1 MSFTPPP
8 PSPQDQ
14 LPIVINPLSPSADSQ
29 GISTSHPHLYFQQ
42 ATSSILYSTIVF
54 TFLGTIIGLA
64 LFSWVRTRRSSIYG
78 SRQFFVR
85 EEHRAE
91 ALSDSFLGWAP
102 GLFFLEKRIERRLE
116 AEAGAGA
123 NGTAPLTTTESTTT
137 GGAGRGSSSIDQV
150 AQLHSL
156 TEKDSTIGGRG
167 REGSGNNFPSPLNI
181 NKVSGIWSRLMGRA
195 LSIIR
200 PNNTSASAAVD
211 MRETKEEV
219 EATNEESSANGS
231 SMLKPPQQQA
241 RSTVSVNSTT
251 SSQQHTQQPT
261 TSRHTLNGPSTS
273 TLSSSTDKASTL
285 ARQEIIA
292 KIGLDHYLLIRF
304 LKMLFA
310 VSVILSVVAISSL
323 VPLYVIRQTGE
334 DLQGSD
340 DLLGAGSHPM
350 RRVEILQIGNVIDD
364 ERLWAA
370 VLAVA
375 FVSGLT
381 LVWSWSE
388 LMLFLKLRQEFL
400 FRSASRYSSRVVL
413 LQNLPEDLR
422 TVESLKQLFAT
433 APGGG
438 VEHVYLVRDV
448 SRLEKAVKKRQV
460 VLDKLE
466 ETESK
471 YMNAIARASAMVSF
485 TTLNMRSRSWLG
497 RCVDK
502 IKTCFGLEGTSV
514 GGSGGKN
521 PEEEDYVG
529 HLKLYQLSDVPKL
542 SLADLSGPTDIDSAP
557 SASERRSSQTLQ
569 QQGTTLSNVSNSG
582 GLAVLK
588 WYQKPRRPR
597 HYAGIP
603 LLSKRQDSI
612 RYYRGELCRLNKV
625 IEQEY
630 EQQAKALADDRQ
642 GIRHPHTHR
651 PQSQAGKGLH
661 PAAKSTPVQAGSVNG
676 HESVVILDDVA
687 TPPETEKGASPTKSA
702 RPDQVDTLP
711 AAFVLMR
718 TRAGAKAIA
727 SGTIGQDK
735 IPVKSRTLG
744 IPPRDIE
751 WRVLGQATSRLSKLL
766 RRTMII
772 SVGSLMVVGCG
783 LVVSAIASMAVF
795 KGWERVIEEE
805 AEVLAGPS
813 VYLRQGVLT
822 PLLLALL
829 MFAGSWILNELC
841 QYWGRVSKA
850 QTDLLTQRCYFY
862 FLLVN
867 MILVHP
873 IVSLSLSWQE
883 SSFTEVDSLAS
894 FLIHAIPS
902 YCSFA
907 FSYILAAGL
916 MLPLHHILQFSRLW
930 ATLPALTLWS
940 ALGPLSWRKS
950 NRLHKSKSHRDHTD
964 TSSAIADAAGKVPA
978 VSSAGS
984 TESSN
989 SNSSASFE
997 DNFSPAPTQTPR
1009 QAYQTRQPPF
1019 FNLQNLYPHLV
1030 LMFTISLALLPLAP
1044 LLFLFWIVVLMCM
1057 NLCYRY
1063 LVLQVVTTK
1072 SQSGGLHYLQAIKF
1086 LLFPTLACPPLLLTV
1101 YLGIRQTW
1109 IQAGFSAVLL
1119 AAVLI
1124 ARVVIGVQFGKRE
1137 EMMLTKV
1144 EAYHLQPKILLLHSG
1159 KASGAGGKTRG
1170 KARAV
1175 EGGGQDAD
1183 VHLGHLS
1190 PTVLGHEAG
1199 SLASDARGFSSDS
1212 DGEGPSPSDLDERG
1226 KETTPRRRMIK
1237 RMIQRPT
1244 TIIGQYRNSFVSTIS
1259 GGTRPKSVPV
1269 FDLERYEKEI
1279 LGIGHDPDA
1288 APAGSQQGSSIP
1300 AVAASPYQGPNH
1312 SRHSSLARAQTV
1324 GHAAVHNRTASS
1336 STGFEPT
1343 FSFADGTEDSE
1354 IHDLF
1359 PSYSSMSQG
1368 AGFEG
1373 SVLSKAEEEEA
1384 EKEAKYREIVKALR
1398 RASSVA
1404 SRKQLDAPFVTSNNS
1419 ASSGAGN
1426 QQRRVRMAG
1435 APGFASTS
1443 LEAVN
1448 ETKTTN
1454 QFNKRATSTNNKEL
1468 FRKSLPALLNPRPL
1482 HYANNPY
1489 LLHQRNIDD
1498 ALSSGSL
1505 SSGISNSGLH
1515 TGRGA
1520 PPSLPMLLIHRE
1532 TVVAAKEWSRIQGL
1546 YLNPVLQEA
1555 KARVFVWLPSQTE
1568 QSFWGASPSSWSG
1581 IHGNGNGQHHHQQQ
1595 PAGSFPAR
1603 TLSSFGHCKYH
1614 AARRVREA
1622 NEVNDLA
1629 VSEAFGASDGPSTL
1643 TIDMGDTAAG
1653 GSHSATAPVQGHST
1667 FELSTSTLIQTQGAS
1682 ENRQQ
1687 QQQRHECTC
1696 LIYQEVLKAV
1706 ADAVALADQEI
1717 RDLRIVGL
1725 TVWLDSRHVIWGQDK
1740 EEDGRLGD
1748 RVMIST
1754 SPSMEFGGPQ
1764 QRQVGDGLLSWLE
1777 VGEDV
1782 EGVERFEGGIGGE
1795 MHCRAG
1801 KGAAGIIGGSMGVI
1815 MRRPVGYY
1823 GRLVGDGEE
1832 DDISRGLP

>member
-1 MSFTPPP
+1 M
-8 PSPQDQ
+8 
-14 LPIVINPLSPSADSQ
+14 
-29 GISTSHPHLYFQQ
+29 
-42 ATSSILYSTIVF
+42 
-54 TFLGTIIGLA
+54 
-64 LFSWVRTRRSSIYG
+64 
-78 SRQFFVR
+78 
-85 EEHRAE
+85 
-91 ALSDSFLGWAP
+91 
-102 GLFFLEKRIERRLE
+102 
-116 AEAGAGA
+116 
-123 NGTAPLTTTESTTT
+123 
-137 GGAGRGSSSIDQV
+137 GGGEGQ
-150 AQLHSL
+150 
-156 TEKDSTIGGRG
+156 
-167 REGSGNNFPSPLNI
+167 GSGNNNSSHPFNS
-181 NKVSGIWSRLMGRA
+181 NKVPGIWSRLMGLLIA
-195 LSIIR
+195 GKASAVSFIE
-200 PNNTSASAAVD
+200 PNNTSASTAVA
-211 MRETKEEV
+211 MKKTKEEV
-219 EATNEESSANGS
+219 EASNEESSAVVS
-231 SMLKPPQQQA
+231 STLKPPQQQA
-241 RSTVSVNSTT
+241 LSTLSVNSTT
-251 SSQQHTQQPT
+251 SSQQHIQQPT
-261 TSRHTLNGPSTS
+261 TSRPALNGSSTS
-273 TLSSSTDKASTL
+273 TSSPSSEKASTL

-304 LKMLFA
+304 LKMLLA
-310 VSVILSVVAISSL
+310 VSVILGLVAISSL
-323 VPLYVIRQTGE
+323 VPLYAIGQTGE

-370 VLAVA
+370 VLAVTL
-375 FVSGLT
+375 VSGLI

-422 TVESLKQLFAT
+422 TVESLKQVFAA

-448 SRLEKAVKKRQV
+448 SRLEKAVKQRQV

-466 ETESK
+466 ETESN

-497 RCVDK
+497 RCVDRV
-502 IKTCFGLEGTSV
+502 KTCFGLEGSSV
-514 GGSGGKN
+514 GGSGGQS
-521 PEEEDYVG
+521 PDEEDYVG

-542 SLADLSGPTDIDSAP
+542 SLADLSGSTVTNSVP
-557 SASERRSSQTLQ
+557 SASGRRSSQTLQ
-569 QQGTTLSNVSNSG
+569 QQGTTLSNVSSSG

-630 EQQAKALADDRQ
+630 LQQAKAMADDRQ
-642 GIRHPHTHR
+642 GIRQPQAHR
-651 PQSQAGKGLH
+651 SQSRAGKSLH
-661 PAAKSTPVQAGSVNG
+661 PDAITPSQAGSVNG

-687 TPPETEKGASPTKSA
+687 TASETEKGASPTKSA
-702 RPDQVDTLP
+702 RPNQVDTLP
-711 AAFVLMR
+711 AAFILMR

-727 SGTIGQDK
+727 FGTIGQDQ
-735 IPVKSRTLG
+735 IPIKSRTLG

-751 WRVLGQATSRLSKLL
+751 WRVLGQATSSLSKLL
-766 RRTMII
+766 RRAMII
-772 SVGSLMVVGCG
+772 SVGSLLVLGCG

-795 KGWERVIEEE
+795 TGWERVIEEE
-805 AEVLAGPS
+805 VEVLAGPV
-813 VYLRQGVLT
+813 VYLRQGVLA
-822 PLLLALL
+822 PLLLGLL

-841 QYWGRVSKA
+841 QYWGRVSKI

-867 MILVHP
+867 MIVLHP
-873 IVSLSLSWQE
+873 IVSLSLSWHE
-883 SSFTEVDSLAS
+883 SAFTEVDSLSS

-907 FSYILAAGL
+907 FSYILTAGL

-930 ATLPALTLWS
+930 ATLPAVTLWS

-950 NRLHKSKSHRDHTD
+950 NRLHKSKSHRDHTG
-964 TSSAIADAAGKVPA
+964 TSSAIADAAGRATA
-978 VSSAGS
+978 VASSGS
-984 TESSN
+984 TESSTS
-989 SNSSASFE
+989 SNLASLE

-1009 QAYQTRQPPF
+1009 QAFQTRQPPF

-1044 LLFLFWIVVLMCM
+1044 LLFLFWIVVLMTM

-1063 LVLQVVTTK
+1063 LVLQVVTAK

-1086 LLFPTLACPPLLLTV
+1086 VLFPTLACPPLLLAV
-1101 YLGIRQTW
+1101 YLGIRQAW
-1109 IQAGFSAVLL
+1109 IQAGFSVVLL
-1119 AAVLI
+1119 AAVLV
-1124 ARVVIGVQFGKRE
+1124 ARVVVGVQFGKRE
-1137 EMMLTKV
+1137 EMMLEKV
-1144 EAYHLQPKILLLHSG
+1144 EAYHLQPKVLLLHSG
-1159 KASGAGGKTRG
+1159 KASGAGGKSGG

-1175 EGGGQDAD
+1175 RGGGQDVA
-1183 VHLGHLS
+1183 VHLGLLS
-1190 PTVLGHEAG
+1190 PDSLGHEAG
-1199 SLASDARGFSSDS
+1199 STASDARGLSSDS
-1212 DGEGPSPSDLDERG
+1212 DGEGLSPSDLDEHA
-1226 KETTPRRRMIK
+1226 KETTSPRRRMIK

-1244 TIIGQYRNSFVSTIS
+1244 TIIGHYRNSFVSTIS

-1279 LGIGHDPDA
+1279 LGIAHDLDA
-1288 APAGSQQGSSIP
+1288 EPAGSQQGSSIQ
-1300 AVAASPYQGPNH
+1300 AVTTSPVQGLNH
-1312 SRHSSLARAQTV
+1312 SRQSSLVRAQTV
-1324 GHAAVHNRTASS
+1324 GHASAHGRTASS

-1359 PSYSSMSQG
+1359 PSYSSMSYR
-1368 AGFEG
+1368 AGVAG
-1373 SVLSKAEEEEA
+1373 SALSKAEEEEV

-1398 RASSVA
+1398 RASTVA
-1404 SRKQLDAPFVTSNNS
+1404 SRKQLDAPFVTSNNNA
-1419 ASSGAGN
+1419 ASGTGS

-1435 APGFASTS
+1435 APGFASPS

-1448 ETKTTN
+1448 ETKTTS
-1454 QFNKRATSTNNKEL
+1454 QFNKRANGTNNNSL
-1468 FRKSLPALLNPRPL
+1468 FRASLPALLNSRPL

-1498 ALSSGSL
+1498 ALSSVSM
-1505 SSGISNSGLH
+1505 SSRVSNSGRH

-1520 PPSLPMLLIHRE
+1520 PSLPMLLIHRE
-1532 TVVAAKEWSRIQGL
+1532 SVVAAKEWSRIQGL

-1555 KARVFVWLPSQTE
+1555 KTKVIVWLPSQTE

-1581 IHGNGNGQHHHQQQ
+1581 IHEHGNSQLHHRQQ
-1595 PAGSFPAR
+1595 PAGSFSAR
-1603 TLSSFGHCKYH
+1603 TLSSFGHCKRH
-1614 AARRVREA
+1614 AARQVRDD
-1622 NEVNDLA
+1622 NEVNGLA
-1629 VSEAFGASDGPSTL
+1629 ISEAPGASSGPSTL
-1643 TIDMGDTAAG
+1643 TIDIGDTAVN
-1653 GSHSATAPVQGHST
+1653 GSHSATAPVQDRST
-1667 FELSTSTLIQTQGAS
+1667 FGLSTSTLTQTQNAS
-1682 ENRQQ
+1682 DNRHSRQQ
-1687 QQQRHECTC
+1687 QQQHHECTC

-1754 SPSMEFGGPQ
+1754 SPSVEFGGPQ

-1777 VGEDV
+1777 VDEDV
-1782 EGVERFEGGIGGE
+1782 VGVEGFEGGIGGIGGGGEGFEGGIGGIGGGGE
-1795 MHCRAG
+1795 MQRQVG
-1801 KGAAGIIGGSMGVI
+1801 KGVAGIIGGSMGVI
-1815 MRRPVGYY
+1815 MRRPVGRY

-1832 DDISRGLP
+1832 DDIPHELQSV

>member
-1 MSFTPPP
+1 M
-8 PSPQDQ
+8 
-14 LPIVINPLSPSADSQ
+14 
-29 GISTSHPHLYFQQ
+29 
-42 ATSSILYSTIVF
+42 
-54 TFLGTIIGLA
+54 
-64 LFSWVRTRRSSIYG
+64 
-78 SRQFFVR
+78 
-85 EEHRAE
+85 
-91 ALSDSFLGWAP
+91 
-102 GLFFLEKRIERRLE
+102 
-116 AEAGAGA
+116 
-123 NGTAPLTTTESTTT
+123 
-137 GGAGRGSSSIDQV
+137 GGGEGQ
-150 AQLHSL
+150 
-156 TEKDSTIGGRG
+156 
-167 REGSGNNFPSPLNI
+167 GSGNNNSSRPFNSH
-181 NKVSGIWSRLMGRA
+181 KVPGIWSRLMGLLVA
-195 LSIIR
+195 GKASAVSIIES
-200 PNNTSASAAVD
+200 NNTSASTTVA
-211 MRETKEEV
+211 MRETNKEV
-219 EATNEESSANGS
+219 EATNEESSAIVS
-231 SMLKPPQQQA
+231 STLKPPQQQA

-251 SSQQHTQQPT
+251 SSQQHIQQPT
-261 TSRHTLNGPSTS
+261 TSQPALNGSSTS
-273 TLSSSTDKASTL
+273 TSSPSSEKASTL

-310 VSVILSVVAISSL
+310 ISVILGLVAISL
-323 VPLYVIRQTGE
+323 VPLYMIRQTGE

-340 DLLGAGSHPM
+340 DLLGAGSHPT
-350 RRVEILQIGNVIDD
+350 RRVEILQIGNVTDN

-375 FVSGLT
+375 LVSGLI

-400 FRSASRYSSRVVL
+400 IRSASRYSSRVVL
-413 LQNLPEDLR
+413 LQDLPKDFR
-422 TVESLKQLFAT
+422 TVESLKQLFAA

-448 SRLEKAVKKRQV
+448 SRLEKAVKQRQV

-471 YMNAIARASAMVSF
+471 YMSAIARASAMVSF

-497 RCVDK
+497 RCVDRV
-502 IKTCFGLEGTSV
+502 KTCFGLEGSSV
-514 GGSGGKN
+514 GGNGGQS
-521 PEEEDYVG
+521 PGEEDYVG

-542 SLADLSGPTDIDSAP
+542 SLADLSSSTVTNSV
-557 SASERRSSQTLQ
+557 SNASERRSSQTLQ
-569 QQGTTLSNVSNSG
+569 QQGTTLSNVSSSG

-630 EQQAKALADDRQ
+630 LQQAKAMADDRQ
-642 GIRHPHTHR
+642 GIRQPHTHR
-651 PQSQAGKGLH
+651 PQGRAGKGLH
-661 PAAKSTPVQAGSVNG
+661 PDARSTPSQAGFVNG

-687 TPPETEKGASPTKSA
+687 TASETEKGASPMKSA
-702 RPDQVDTLP
+702 RPNQVETLP
-711 AAFVLMR
+711 AAFILMK

-727 SGTIGQDK
+727 FGTIGQDQ

-751 WRVLGQATSRLSKLL
+751 WRALGQATSCLSKLL

-772 SVGSLMVVGCG
+772 SVGSLLVVGCG
-783 LVVSAIASMAVF
+783 LVVSAIALMAVF

-805 AEVLAGPS
+805 AEVLAGPA
-813 VYLRQGVLT
+813 VYLRQGVLA
-822 PLLLALL
+822 PLLLGLL

-841 QYWGRVSKA
+841 QYWGRVSKI

-867 MILVHP
+867 MIVVHP
-873 IVSLSLSWQE
+873 VVSLSLSWQE
-883 SSFTEVDSLAS
+883 SAFTEVDSLS
-894 FLIHAIPS
+894 NFLIHAIPS

-907 FSYILAAGL
+907 FSYILTAGL

-930 ATLPALTLWS
+930 ATLPAVTLWS

-950 NRLHKSKSHRDHTD
+950 NRLHKSKSHRDHTG
-964 TSSAIADAAGKVPA
+964 TSSVTADAAGKGSA
-978 VSSAGS
+978 VASTCS
-984 TESSN
+984 TESSTS
-989 SNSSASFE
+989 SNSASLE

-1009 QAYQTRQPPF
+1009 QAFQTRQPPF

-1044 LLFLFWIVVLMCM
+1044 LLFLFWIVVLMTM

-1063 LVLQVVTTK
+1063 LVLQVVTAK

-1086 LLFPTLACPPLLLTV
+1086 VLFPTLACPPLLLVV
-1101 YLGIRQTW
+1101 YLGIRQAW

-1119 AAVLI
+1119 AAVLV
-1124 ARVVIGVQFGKRE
+1124 ARVVVGVQFGKRE
-1137 EMMLTKV
+1137 EMMLEKV
-1144 EAYHLQPKILLLHSG
+1144 EAYHLQPEVLLLHSG
-1159 KASGAGGKTRG
+1159 KASGAGGKSGG

-1175 EGGGQDAD
+1175 RGGGQDAV

-1190 PTVLGHEAG
+1190 PSSLGHEAG
-1199 SLASDARGFSSDS
+1199 SIASDARGFSSDS
-1212 DGEGPSPSDLDERG
+1212 DGEGLSPSNLDEHG
-1226 KETTPRRRMIK
+1226 KETTSPRRRMIK

-1244 TIIGQYRNSFVSTIS
+1244 TIIGHYRNSFVSTIS
-1259 GGTRPKSVPV
+1259 GSSRPKSVPV

-1279 LGIGHDPDA
+1279 LGIAYVLDA
-1288 APAGSQQGSSIP
+1288 EPAGSQQGSSIQ
-1300 AVAASPYQGPNH
+1300 AVAASDQDPTH
-1312 SRHSSLARAQTV
+1312 SRQSSLVRAQTV
-1324 GHAAVHNRTASS
+1324 GHASAHVRTASS

-1359 PSYSSMSQG
+1359 PSYSSMGHG
-1368 AGFEG
+1368 AGVAG
-1373 SVLSKAEEEEA
+1373 SVLSKAEEEEVK
-1384 EKEAKYREIVKALR
+1384 KEVKYREIVKALR
-1398 RASSVA
+1398 RASTVA
-1404 SRKQLDAPFVTSNNS
+1404 SRKQLDAPFVTSNNN
-1419 ASSGAGN
+1419 AASGAGS

-1435 APGFASTS
+1435 APGFASSS
-1443 LEAVN
+1443 LESVN
-1448 ETKTTN
+1448 ETKTTG
-1454 QFNKRATSTNNKEL
+1454 QFNRRANGTNNKSL
-1468 FRKSLPALLNPRPL
+1468 FRASLPALLNPRPL

-1489 LLHQRNIDD
+1489 LLHQRGIDD
-1498 ALSSGSL
+1498 ALSSVSM
-1505 SSGISNSGLH
+1505 SSRVSNSGRH

-1532 TVVAAKEWSRIQGL
+1532 SVVAAKEWSRIQEL

-1555 KARVFVWLPSQTE
+1555 KKKVIVWLPSQTE

-1581 IHGNGNGQHHHQQQ
+1581 IHGHGNSQHHHRQQ
-1595 PAGSFPAR
+1595 PAESFSAR
-1603 TLSSFGHCKYH
+1603 TLSSFGHCKRH
-1614 AARRVREA
+1614 AALQVRDA
-1622 NEVNDLA
+1622 NEANDLA
-1629 VSEAFGASDGPSTL
+1629 ISEAPGASGGPSTL
-1643 TIDMGDTAAG
+1643 TSDIGDTATD
-1653 GSHSATAPVQGHST
+1653 GSHSVTAPVQDRST
-1667 FELSTSTLIQTQGAS
+1667 FGLSTSTLAQTQNAS
-1682 ENRQQ
+1682 DNRHCRQQ
-1687 QQQRHECTC
+1687 QQQHHECTC

-1740 EEDGRLGD
+1740 EEDGQLGD

-1777 VGEDV
+1777 VDENV
-1782 EGVERFEGGIGGE
+1782 EGVEGFEGGVGGIAGGRE
-1795 MHCRAG
+1795 MQCRAG
-1801 KGAAGIIGGSMGVI
+1801 KGVAGIIGGSMGVI
-1815 MRRPVGYY
+1815 MRRPVGRY

-1832 DDISRGLP
+1832 DDISHGLHSV

>member
-1 MSFTPPP
+1 
-8 PSPQDQ
+8 
-14 LPIVINPLSPSADSQ
+14 
-29 GISTSHPHLYFQQ
+29 
-42 ATSSILYSTIVF
+42 
-54 TFLGTIIGLA
+54 
-64 LFSWVRTRRSSIYG
+64 
-78 SRQFFVR
+78 
-85 EEHRAE
+85 
-91 ALSDSFLGWAP
+91 
-102 GLFFLEKRIERRLE
+102 
-116 AEAGAGA
+116 
-123 NGTAPLTTTESTTT
+123 
-137 GGAGRGSSSIDQV
+137 
-150 AQLHSL
+150 
-156 TEKDSTIGGRG
+156 
-167 REGSGNNFPSPLNI
+167 
-181 NKVSGIWSRLMGRA
+181 MGRA

-370 VLAVA
+370 VLAAA
-375 FVSGLT
+375 FVSGNFENINDRTLRFFLFGVIVILQTSHAHQISSRQSYPFFLYCCCHLGFNSHHGLSITPLFYLLGLT

-448 SRLEKAVKKRQV
+448 SRLEKAVKQRQV

-502 IKTCFGLEGTSV
+502 IKTCLGLEGTSV

-651 PQSQAGKGLH
+651 PQSRAGKGLH

-676 HESVVILDDVA
+676 HESVVILDDAA

-702 RPDQVDTLP
+702 RADQVDTLP

-829 MFAGSWILNELC
+829 MFAGSWILN
-841 QYWGRVSKA
+841 GNVVS
-850 QTDLLTQRCYFY
+850 F
-862 FLLVN
+862 
-867 MILVHP
+867 
-873 IVSLSLSWQE
+873 
-883 SSFTEVDSLAS
+883 
-894 FLIHAIPS
+894 
-902 YCSFA
+902 
-907 FSYILAAGL
+907 G
-916 MLPLHHILQFSRLW
+916 
-930 ATLPALTLWS
+930 
-940 ALGPLSWRKS
+940 
-950 NRLHKSKSHRDHTD
+950 
-964 TSSAIADAAGKVPA
+964 
-978 VSSAGS
+978 
-984 TESSN
+984 
-989 SNSSASFE
+989 
-997 DNFSPAPTQTPR
+997 
-1009 QAYQTRQPPF
+1009 
-1019 FNLQNLYPHLV
+1019 
-1030 LMFTISLALLPLAP
+1030 
-1044 LLFLFWIVVLMCM
+1044 
-1057 NLCYRY
+1057 
-1063 LVLQVVTTK
+1063 
-1072 SQSGGLHYLQAIKF
+1072 
-1086 LLFPTLACPPLLLTV
+1086 
-1101 YLGIRQTW
+1101 
-1109 IQAGFSAVLL
+1109 
-1119 AAVLI
+1119 
-1124 ARVVIGVQFGKRE
+1124 VVIFCEQLF
-1137 EMMLTKV
+1137 
-1144 EAYHLQPKILLLHSG
+1144 
-1159 KASGAGGKTRG
+1159 
-1170 KARAV
+1170 
-1175 EGGGQDAD
+1175 
-1183 VHLGHLS
+1183 
-1190 PTVLGHEAG
+1190 
-1199 SLASDARGFSSDS
+1199 
-1212 DGEGPSPSDLDERG
+1212 
-1226 KETTPRRRMIK
+1226 
-1237 RMIQRPT
+1237 
-1244 TIIGQYRNSFVSTIS
+1244 FV
-1259 GGTRPKSVPV
+1259 
-1269 FDLERYEKEI
+1269 
-1279 LGIGHDPDA
+1279 
-1288 APAGSQQGSSIP
+1288 
-1300 AVAASPYQGPNH
+1300 
-1312 SRHSSLARAQTV
+1312 
-1324 GHAAVHNRTASS
+1324 
-1336 STGFEPT
+1336 
-1343 FSFADGTEDSE
+1343 
-1354 IHDLF
+1354 
-1359 PSYSSMSQG
+1359 
-1368 AGFEG
+1368 
-1373 SVLSKAEEEEA
+1373 
-1384 EKEAKYREIVKALR
+1384 
-1398 RASSVA
+1398 
-1404 SRKQLDAPFVTSNNS
+1404 
-1419 ASSGAGN
+1419 
-1426 QQRRVRMAG
+1426 
-1435 APGFASTS
+1435 
-1443 LEAVN
+1443 
-1448 ETKTTN
+1448 
-1454 QFNKRATSTNNKEL
+1454 
-1468 FRKSLPALLNPRPL
+1468 
-1482 HYANNPY
+1482 
-1489 LLHQRNIDD
+1489 
-1498 ALSSGSL
+1498 
-1505 SSGISNSGLH
+1505 
-1515 TGRGA
+1515 
-1520 PPSLPMLLIHRE
+1520 
-1532 TVVAAKEWSRIQGL
+1532 
-1546 YLNPVLQEA
+1546 
-1555 KARVFVWLPSQTE
+1555 
-1568 QSFWGASPSSWSG
+1568 
-1581 IHGNGNGQHHHQQQ
+1581 
-1595 PAGSFPAR
+1595 
-1603 TLSSFGHCKYH
+1603 C
-1614 AARRVREA
+1614 
-1622 NEVNDLA
+1622 
-1629 VSEAFGASDGPSTL
+1629 
-1643 TIDMGDTAAG
+1643 
-1653 GSHSATAPVQGHST
+1653 
-1667 FELSTSTLIQTQGAS
+1667 
-1682 ENRQQ
+1682 
-1687 QQQRHECTC
+1687 C
-1696 LIYQEVLKAV
+1696 
-1706 ADAVALADQEI
+1706 
-1717 RDLRIVGL
+1717 
-1725 TVWLDSRHVIWGQDK
+1725 
-1740 EEDGRLGD
+1740 
-1748 RVMIST
+1748 
-1754 SPSMEFGGPQ
+1754 
-1764 QRQVGDGLLSWLE
+1764 
-1777 VGEDV
+1777 
-1782 EGVERFEGGIGGE
+1782 
-1795 MHCRAG
+1795 
-1801 KGAAGIIGGSMGVI
+1801 
-1815 MRRPVGYY
+1815 
-1823 GRLVGDGEE
+1823 
-1832 DDISRGLP
+1832 

>member
-1 MSFTPPP
+1 MGEGEG
-8 PSPQDQ
+8 Q
-14 LPIVINPLSPSADSQ
+14 
-29 GISTSHPHLYFQQ
+29 
-42 ATSSILYSTIVF
+42 
-54 TFLGTIIGLA
+54 
-64 LFSWVRTRRSSIYG
+64 
-78 SRQFFVR
+78 
-85 EEHRAE
+85 
-91 ALSDSFLGWAP
+91 
-102 GLFFLEKRIERRLE
+102 
-116 AEAGAGA
+116 
-123 NGTAPLTTTESTTT
+123 
-137 GGAGRGSSSIDQV
+137 
-150 AQLHSL
+150 
-156 TEKDSTIGGRG
+156 
-167 REGSGNNFPSPLNI
+167 GSGNNNSSRPFNS
-181 NKVSGIWSRLMGRA
+181 NKVPGIWNRLMGLLVA
-195 LSIIR
+195 GKASAVSIIE
-200 PNNTSASAAVD
+200 PNNTSANTTVA
-211 MRETKEEV
+211 MKETKEEV
-219 EATNEESSANGS
+219 EATNEESSAIVS
-231 SMLKPPQQQA
+231 STLKPPQQQA

-261 TSRHTLNGPSTS
+261 TSRPALNGPSTS
-273 TLSSSTDKASTL
+273 ASSPSSEKASTL

-310 VSVILSVVAISSL
+310 VSVILGLVAISSL
-323 VPLYVIRQTGE
+323 VPLYMIRQTGE
-334 DLQGSD
+334 DLQGSG

-375 FVSGLT
+375 LVSGLI

-422 TVESLKQLFAT
+422 TVESLKQVFAT

-448 SRLEKAVKKRQV
+448 SRLEKAVKQRQV

-466 ETESK
+466 ETESN

-497 RCVDK
+497 RCVDRV
-502 IKTCFGLEGTSV
+502 KTCFGLEGSSV
-514 GGSGGKN
+514 GGSGGQSLDD
-521 PEEEDYVG
+521 EDYVG

-542 SLADLSGPTDIDSAP
+542 SLADLSSSTAINSMP
-557 SASERRSSQTLQ
+557 STSERRSSQTLQ
-569 QQGTTLSNVSNSG
+569 QQGTTLSNVSSSG

-603 LLSKRQDSI
+603 LLSKQQDSI

-630 EQQAKALADDRQ
+630 LQQAKAMADDRQ
-642 GIRHPHTHR
+642 GIRQPHAHR
-651 PQSQAGKGLH
+651 PQSRARKGLH
-661 PAAKSTPVQAGSVNG
+661 PDAKSTPSQAGSVNG
-676 HESVVILDDVA
+676 HENVVILDDVA
-687 TPPETEKGASPTKSA
+687 TASETEKGASPTKSA
-702 RPDQVDTLP
+702 PPNQVDTLP
-711 AAFVLMR
+711 AAFILMR

-727 SGTIGQDK
+727 FGTIGQDQ
-735 IPVKSRTLG
+735 IPIKSRTLG

-751 WRVLGQATSRLSKLL
+751 WRVLGQATSPLSKLL
-766 RRTMII
+766 RRAMII
-772 SVGSLMVVGCG
+772 SVGFLLVVGCG
-783 LVVSAIASMAVF
+783 LVVSAMASMAVF

-805 AEVLAGPS
+805 AEVLAGPV
-813 VYLRQGVLT
+813 VYLRQGVLA
-822 PLLLALL
+822 PLLLGLL

-841 QYWGRVSKA
+841 QYWGRVSKI

-873 IVSLSLSWQE
+873 IVSLSLSWHE
-883 SSFTEVDSLAS
+883 SAFTEVDSLS
-894 FLIHAIPS
+894 NFLIHAIPS

-907 FSYILAAGL
+907 FSYILTAGL

-930 ATLPALTLWS
+930 ATLPAITLWS

-950 NRLHKSKSHRDHTD
+950 NRLHKSKSHRDHTG
-964 TSSAIADAAGKVPA
+964 TSSAIDDAARRTTDVA
-978 VSSAGS
+978 STGS
-984 TESSN
+984 TESSTS
-989 SNSSASFE
+989 SNSASLE

-1009 QAYQTRQPPF
+1009 QAFQTRQPPF

-1044 LLFLFWIVVLMCM
+1044 LLFLFWIVVLMTM

-1063 LVLQVVTTK
+1063 LVLQVVTAK

-1086 LLFPTLACPPLLLTV
+1086 VLFPTLACPPLLLAV
-1101 YLGIRQTW
+1101 YLGIRQAW
-1109 IQAGFSAVLL
+1109 IQAGFSAGLL
-1119 AAVLI
+1119 AAVLV
-1124 ARVVIGVQFGKRE
+1124 ARVVVGVQFGKRE
-1137 EMMLTKV
+1137 EMMLEKV
-1144 EAYHLQPKILLLHSG
+1144 EAYYLQPEVVLLHSG
-1159 KASGAGGKTRG
+1159 KASGAGGKPEG

-1175 EGGGQDAD
+1175 RGGGQDAI

-1190 PTVLGHEAG
+1190 PSSLGHEAG
-1199 SLASDARGFSSDS
+1199 SAASDARGFLSDS
-1212 DGEGPSPSDLDERG
+1212 DGEGQSPSDLDEHA
-1226 KETTPRRRMIK
+1226 KETTSPRRRMIK

-1244 TIIGQYRNSFVSTIS
+1244 TIIGHYRNSFVSTIS
-1259 GGTRPKSVPV
+1259 GGTRPKSVSV

-1279 LGIGHDPDA
+1279 LGIAYDLDA
-1288 APAGSQQGSSIP
+1288 EPAGSQQGSSIQ
-1300 AVAASPYQGPNH
+1300 AVAASPSQGPIH
-1312 SRHSSLARAQTV
+1312 SRQSSLVRAQTV
-1324 GHAAVHNRTASS
+1324 GHASAHGRTASS

-1359 PSYSSMSQG
+1359 PSYSSMSHG
-1368 AGFEG
+1368 AGVAG
-1373 SVLSKAEEEEA
+1373 SALSKAEEEEV

-1398 RASSVA
+1398 RASTVA
-1404 SRKQLDAPFVTSNNS
+1404 SRKQLDAPFVTSNNN
-1419 ASSGAGN
+1419 AASGAGS

-1435 APGFASTS
+1435 APGFASSS

-1448 ETKTTN
+1448 ETKTTG
-1454 QFNKRATSTNNKEL
+1454 QFNKRANGTNNKPL
-1468 FRKSLPALLNPRPL
+1468 YRASLPALLNSRPL

-1489 LLHQRNIDD
+1489 LLHQRGIDD
-1498 ALSSGSL
+1498 ALSSVSM
-1505 SSGISNSGLH
+1505 SSRVSNSGRH

-1520 PPSLPMLLIHRE
+1520 PSLPMLLIHRE
-1532 TVVAAKEWSRIQGL
+1532 SVVAAEERSRIQGL

-1555 KARVFVWLPSQTE
+1555 KTKVIVWLPSQTE

-1581 IHGNGNGQHHHQQQ
+1581 IHGHGNSQHHHRQQ
-1595 PAGSFPAR
+1595 PAGSFSAR
-1603 TLSSFGHCKYH
+1603 TLSSFGHCKRH
-1614 AARRVREA
+1614 AALRVRED

-1629 VSEAFGASDGPSTL
+1629 ISEAPGASNGPSSP
-1643 TIDMGDTAAG
+1643 TAAD
-1653 GSHSATAPVQGHST
+1653 GSHSATAPVQDRST
-1667 FELSTSTLIQTQGAS
+1667 FGLSTSLTQTQNAS
-1682 ENRQQ
+1682 DNRHSRQQ
-1687 QQQRHECTC
+1687 QQQHHECTC

-1777 VGEDV
+1777 VDENV
-1782 EGVERFEGGIGGE
+1782 EGVEGFEGGIGGGE
-1795 MHCRAG
+1795 MQCPVG
-1801 KGAAGIIGGSMGVI
+1801 KGVAGIIGGSMGVI
-1815 MRRPVGYY
+1815 MRRPVGCY

-1832 DDISRGLP
+1832 DDISHGLHSM